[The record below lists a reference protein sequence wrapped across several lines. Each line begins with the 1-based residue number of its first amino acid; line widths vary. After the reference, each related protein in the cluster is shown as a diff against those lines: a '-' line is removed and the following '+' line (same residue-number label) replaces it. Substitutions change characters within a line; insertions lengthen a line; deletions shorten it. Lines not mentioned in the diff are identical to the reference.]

1 MDKARWELEGK
12 TKRPIDSEINI
23 ENKIQVICFEFLKKT
38 TIEIEVLIN
47 KKKELIV
54 FKRPR
59 KITYL
64 TKESKEKFL
73 QNVRRD
79 SHETKI
85 SELINMGIF
94 FEKEMKINEFI
105 FKQFKYIFRYSLI
118 IFFIIL
124 MNFYVRFFGKTQLRI
139 FEKILFFNSLLINLI
154 LIVDYPFEWSY
165 SFIITFAVFQIL
177 FSLICLIFWFL
188 LRFKI
193 ESEMKLMRISSLKGR
208 KTKDFSN
215 FEKFLLQLSS
225 IYNEKI
231 VIILSMHFLCA
242 FFGLISSEAYYAIA
256 MLSIINLSPTL
267 KYITKSFTLHGN
279 QLFFTF
285 VLVLVLI
292 YVYTVFSF
300 IYFHENFNDQ
310 ENCSNIFTCYISII
324 NTGLTNGSGI
334 IGMTTGVEMSLEK
347 FEKFLGMFVL
357 GITFFVFINS
367 ILMSTVY
374 GIITNTFAEL
384 SQYAEVRI
392 FNILYILIQKKI
404 KITKFNF
411 IKKNFDRN
419 LKKILMRFVLFVK
432 DIKVISKK
440 RAKISPIIPKNSI
453 QS

>member
-1 MDKARWELEGK
+1 MDKARWELEAT
-12 TKRPIDSEINI
+12 TKKPITSEINFQ
-23 ENKIQVICFEFLKKT
+23 NKIQVICFEFLDKI
-38 TIEIEVLIN
+38 TIDIEVLIN
-47 KKKELIV
+47 QKKELVV
-54 FKRPR
+54 FKKP
-59 KITYL
+59 KKMKYL

-73 QNVRRD
+73 QNVQRD

-85 SELINMGIF
+85 SELINVSIF
-94 FEKEMKINEFI
+94 FEKEIKINEFI
-105 FKQFKYIFRYSLI
+105 FNQFKFIFRYYSFHSFSLI
-118 IFFIIL
+118 L
-124 MNFYVRFFGKTQLRI
+124 FYFRFFGETQLRI
-139 FEKILFFNSLLINLI
+139 FEKILFLNSVLINLI
-154 LIVDYPFEWSY
+154 LIIDHPFEWSY
-165 SFIITFAVFQIL
+165 PFIFIFATFQIL

-193 ESEMKLMRISSLKGR
+193 ESEMKLMIMSSLKGR
-208 KTKDFSN
+208 RTKDFSN
-215 FEKFLLQLSS
+215 FEKFLLKLSS

-231 VIILSMHFLCA
+231 VIILLIHFLCA
-242 FFGLISSEAYYAIA
+242 FFGLIYSEAFYAIS

-267 KYITKSFTLHGN
+267 KYITKSFTLHGS

-334 IGMTTGVEMSLEK
+334 IGMTSGVEMSIEK
-347 FEKFLGMFVL
+347 FERFLGMFVL

-384 SQYAEVRI
+384 SQQAEVKICILLIYFSLAIIRI
-392 FNILYILIQKKI
+392 E
-404 KITKFNF
+404 
-411 IKKNFDRN
+411 
-419 LKKILMRFVLFVK
+419 
-432 DIKVISKK
+432 
-440 RAKISPIIPKNSI
+440 PK
-453 QS
+453 